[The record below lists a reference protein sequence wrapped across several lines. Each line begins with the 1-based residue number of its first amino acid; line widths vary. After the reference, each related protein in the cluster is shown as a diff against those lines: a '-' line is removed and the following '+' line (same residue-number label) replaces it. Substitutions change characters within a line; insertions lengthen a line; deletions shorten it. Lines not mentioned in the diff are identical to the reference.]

1 MERPEGM
8 FSTIIWVLSLPVYVP
23 LYFTLSRPQF
33 GGRLA
38 RVLKQTSEPPGQ

>member
-33 GGRLA
+33 
-38 RVLKQTSEPPGQ
+38 RVLLTLAQGDG